1 MAKEGMGQ
9 EIKPGASA
17 VALDPRGDRKKSPK
31 WVMSWHNVSLGKGG
45 NFRIWVSSFG
55 EGINARVVQGFHVER
70 MGETFRPIST
80 TEYAARYDLLRYQEP
95 SLEDGFITSEAIRKL
110 GVGAILEVHSRALTQ
125 YIDKRYT
132 KPLSPVEDYLEN
144 YFLYSVQREKSKI
157 TAESSKTIKST
168 NADAIFVTAV
178 YAYLAANGG
187 SSRLVKRTAQTLGI
201 DSSTVYTAV
210 RIARLKKWLTTLGKG
225 VAGGTLSPTGEAA
238 LRDLKQYSRY
248 LAVIGEGKGN
258 K

>member
-1 MAKEGMGQ
+1 
-9 EIKPGASA
+9 
-17 VALDPRGDRKKSPK
+17 
-31 WVMSWHNVSLGKGG
+31 
-45 NFRIWVSSFG
+45 
-55 EGINARVVQGFHVER
+55 
-70 MGETFRPIST
+70 MGETFRPISAA
-80 TEYAARYDLLRYQEP
+80 EYASRYDLLKFQDP
-95 SLEDGFITSEAIRKL
+95 SLEDGFITSEAIRRL

-125 YIDKRYT
+125 YIDKRFA
-132 KPLSPVEDYLEN
+132 KPLSVVEDYLEN

-157 TAESSKTIKST
+157 TAESSKKIKST

-210 RIARLKKWLTTLGKG
+210 RIARAKNWLTTLGKG

-238 LRDLKQYSRY
+238 LKDLKQYSRF
-248 LAVIGEGKGN
+248 LAVVGEGKES